1 MDAAPAPPELELT
14 LPEPAPEPDPTTL
27 GRVEGRVLDTRTG
40 RGLVGIDVVVSGAC
54 QRGGMFASAY
64 TDQLGRFQL
73 EMPAGE
79 CTVEGSYGDATTGEH
94 SIRIEAQRTLTV
106 DLEIDPRALAAAL
119 AKDPP
124 ENCPGS
130 KRHEVIVGNQ
140 PSQRDL
146 DDTVREVL
154 DGGNVPD
161 QRASVVRAEIEGG
174 RTVSASALPEAYVL
188 QTRAE
193 LEAEAKRTNADVWHI
208 AFYELHATATCARV
222 AVGGNF
228 VQPRRKLKTCCCT
241 AHDFYEKRRGKW
253 KFVKR
258 IRETC
263 A

>member
-1 MDAAPAPPELELT
+1 MLDA
-14 LPEPAPEPDPTTL
+14 
-27 GRVEGRVLDTRTG
+27 RTG

-64 TDQLGRFQL
+64 TDQRGRFRL

-79 CTVEGSYGDATTGEH
+79 CTVEGSYGDATTGER

-106 DLEIDPRALAAAL
+106 DLKIDPGALAAAL
-119 AKDPP
+119 ANDPP

-130 KRHEVIVGNQ
+130 KRQEVIIGNQ

-146 DDTVREVL
+146 DDIVRAVL
-154 DGGNVPD
+154 DEGTIPD
-161 QRASVVRAEIEGG
+161 GRTTVVRAEIGEG
-174 RTVSASALPEAYVL
+174 RTISASALPETYVL

-193 LEAEAKRTNADVWHI
+193 LEAEAKRTNTNVWYI
-208 AFYELHATATCARV
+208 AFDELHATATCARV

-228 VQPRRKLKTCCCT
+228 VQPRRKLKMCCCT
-241 AHDFYEKRRGKW
+241 AYDFYEKRRGKW

-258 IRETC
+258 TRTSC